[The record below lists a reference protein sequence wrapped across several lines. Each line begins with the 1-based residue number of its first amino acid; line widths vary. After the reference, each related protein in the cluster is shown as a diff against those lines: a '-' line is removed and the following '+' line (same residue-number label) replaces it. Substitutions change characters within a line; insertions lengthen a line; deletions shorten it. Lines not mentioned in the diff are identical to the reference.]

1 MKRAWRL
8 PAIVVLLGLLVGG
21 WFVQDRNTSTDTAA
35 GSVRLTETVPTASK
49 PGSASSTW
57 YCAAGSATGIASG
70 EGAGIAEQVVIV
82 ANDSDTDASGSLT
95 VTPESGPRSIVSLK
109 IPARSRQLVR
119 VSDVA
124 KSAWASALVEV
135 TGGEVVVSHEL
146 TGPSGKTVGACA
158 SAPGSDWYF
167 PAGTTR
173 AGSRNLL
180 ALYNPFPGE
189 ATVDLSFDTDD
200 GTRTPQQF
208 QGLVIP
214 GGRVVIVDVGAVV
227 TLREHVAT
235 TVSARNG
242 RLVAEQVQTTD
253 GRDGTDLGLTSVL
266 GATVP
271 SAVWVFADGSPAGST
286 VGETISVFNP
296 GDTDTTVQVQVQLD
310 DQRTNGTV
318 EPFEITVAS
327 HRFAVV
333 DLYADP
339 RVPRSV
345 GHWVIV
351 RTLDSAP
358 VIVERT
364 LTGAKGSGLSGS
376 SHTMGVPVVA
386 TQWLVGSLVTGDVK
400 AATLSVANPS
410 ATDTATFTI
419 RSITGTGVVDTPGAA
434 GISLAPGERRS
445 VDVGALLA
453 ASPGSSFEIVSDVAL
468 SVGQWLQFGTP
479 VDFAT
484 PQAFPVSG
492 TQSLLRSAI
501 MPQAGAGL
509 EIDPSLAPEDT
520 VVVPDDAVTTSVLPV
535 TTLTTG

>member
-1 MKRAWRL
+1 M
-8 PAIVVLLGLLVGG
+8 V
-21 WFVQDRNTSTDTAA
+21 
-35 GSVRLTETVPTASK
+35 
-49 PGSASSTW
+49 
-57 YCAAGSATGIASG
+57 
-70 EGAGIAEQVVIV
+70 
-82 ANDSDTDASGSLT
+82 
-95 VTPESGPRSIVSLK
+95 
-109 IPARSRQLVR
+109 
-119 VSDVA
+119 
-124 KSAWASALVEV
+124 
-135 TGGEVVVSHEL
+135 
-146 TGPSGKTVGACA
+146 
-158 SAPGSDWYF
+158 
-167 PAGTTR
+167 
-173 AGSRNLL
+173 
-180 ALYNPFPGE
+180 
-189 ATVDLSFDTDD
+189 
-200 GTRTPQQF
+200 
-208 QGLVIP
+208 
-214 GGRVVIVDVGAVV
+214 VDVGAVV

-253 GRDGTDLGLTSVL
+253 GRSGTDLGLTSVL
-266 GATVP
+266 GGTVP
-271 SAVWVFADGSPAGST
+271 SAVWVFADGSPAGTT

-318 EPFEITVAS
+318 EPFEVTVAS

-351 RTLDSAP
+351 RTLDGAP

-364 LTGAKGSGLSGS
+364 LSGAKGSGLSGS

-386 TQWLVGSLVTGDVK
+386 TRWLVGSLVTGDVK

-509 EIDPSLAPEDT
+509 EVDPSLAPEDT
-520 VVVPDDAVTTSVLPV
+520 VVIPDDAVTTSVLPV